1 MTEILLLHH
10 IQGLTEGVVTLA
22 DSFRSVG
29 HTVHTPD
36 LFEGRT
42 FGSIDEGAEYVGSV
56 GWDVMRGRGV
66 AAADGLPDGLV
77 VAGISLGVMAAQQLA
92 QNRPGVAGA
101 LLYEAFADP
110 SNFGS
115 WPEGLPV
122 QVHGMADDPFFGKE
136 GDLDAARE
144 FVDGRAGAELFVY
157 PGDVHLFVD
166 RSLPSYDAEA
176 TRLVVERS
184 LAMLERLP

>member
-1 MTEILLLHH
+1 MLAPEQRLLDVGDIEAGLRRAVGEDLAALQHQHPRAMRHH
-10 IQGLTEGVVTLA
+10 EA
-22 DSFRSVG
+22 DAVLG
-29 HTVHTPD
+29 HQHRQAV
-36 LFEGRT
+36 R
-42 FGSIDEGAEYVGSV
+42 AQ
-56 GWDVMRGRGV
+56 
-66 AAADGLPDGLV
+66 
-77 VAGISLGVMAAQQLA
+77 AAQQLA

-115 WPEGLPV
+115 WPDGLPV

-136 GDLDAARE
+136 GGLDAARE
-144 FVDGRAGAELFVY
+144 FVEGRSGAELFVY
-157 PGDVHLFVD
+157 PGHVHLFVD

-184 LAMLERLP
+184 LAMLGRLP